1 MSLRQISDEIYAVGG
16 IDWHRKSFDELTPL
30 HEGTTYNSY
39 YIQGSEKNALID
51 TIEPKMMHVLLENL
65 RRLNVTKLD
74 YVISNHAEQD
84 HSGSL
89 PKILEIY
96 PEAKLVTNAKAK
108 PMLQDLLLIP
118 EDRFLVIEDRQTLSL
133 GNRTLEFI
141 LFPWV
146 HWPETMFTF
155 LREERILFSGDLFG
169 SHYASSDV
177 FASAHDD
184 SLYDGAKCYF
194 AEIMYPFRQN
204 IAGGFEKILALNPTM
219 IASTHGPVYDRDHV
233 QKIIKL
239 YQEWTSGKM
248 RNKVVIPFISM
259 HGSTEVMVNYL
270 IDRLIDRGIEA
281 VPFHL
286 SHVDVGQLAMELID
300 TPTVVVGVSAV
311 LGGMH
316 PAMAYILY
324 FLNLMR
330 PGIKHVGIVASY
342 GWGSKMLEQIQ
353 SSITNYKPELFD
365 PILVKGFPKQ
375 SDFESLDKL
384 EDTIQKRHSSLG
396 LQ

>member
-1 MSLRQISDEIYAVGG
+1 MSLRKITEGIYAVGG
-16 IDWHRKSFDELTPL
+16 IDWHRTSFDELTPL
-30 HEGTTYNSY
+30 HEGTTYNCY
-39 YIQGSEKNALID
+39 YIEGSEKNVLID
-51 TIEPKMMHVLLENL
+51 TIEPKMLHVLLGNL
-65 RRLNVTKLD
+65 SRLGVKKLD
-74 YVISNHAEQD
+74 YVVSNHAEQD

-108 PMLQDLLLIP
+108 PMLQDLLLLP
-118 EDRFLVIEDRQTLSL
+118 DERFLVIEDRTTLSL

-169 SHYASSDV
+169 SHYASSYLFSSQHDV
-177 FASAHDD
+177 DMYEGS
-184 SLYDGAKCYF
+184 KRYF

-204 IAGGFEKILALNPTM
+204 IASGFEKILSLNARM
-219 IASTHGPVYDRDHV
+219 IAPTHGPVYDNPDV
-233 QKIIKL
+233 ILSL
-239 YQEWTSGKM
+239 YREWISDKM
-248 RNKVVIPFISM
+248 KNKVLLPFISM
-259 HGSTEVMVNYL
+259 HGSTEVMINYL

-281 VPFHL
+281 IPFHL

-300 TPTVVVGVSAV
+300 APTIVVGVSAV

-330 PGIKHVGIVASY
+330 PAIKHVGIVASY
-342 GWGSKMLEQIQ
+342 GWGSRMLEHIQ
-353 SSITNYKPELFD
+353 GSITNYKPE
-365 PILVKGFPKQ
+365 ILTPVMVKGFPKPN
-375 SDFESLDKL
+375 DFAALDTL
-384 EDTIQKRHSSLG
+384 ADTIAEKHRALSL
-396 LQ
+396 